1 MGRRTY
7 TDEQLVDAARI
18 CHTMRDVIATLGLV
32 PRGGNCET
40 VRTRMAVLGLD
51 IPKVRRPTRGRPLS
65 ACSKEE
71 VAEAL
76 RNSRSLAQVL
86 AKLGVRPGGNQ
97 ARLRDLIQEMKLD
110 TTHLQGKGWRSGT
123 TAPPVPARPIEE
135 LLVDGRYVETN
146 RLKKRLIE
154 EGLKESRCEMC
165 ARDSWNG
172 HGIPLELDHI
182 NERRDDNRLA
192 NLRVLC
198 PNCHA
203 QTDTYRGKNIGS
215 WARV

>member
-7 TDEQLVDAARI
+7 TDEQLVDAAST
-18 CHTMRDVIATLGLV
+18 CHTMRD
-32 PRGGNCET
+32 
-40 VRTRMAVLGLD
+40 
-51 IPKVRRPTRGRPLS
+51 
-65 ACSKEE
+65 KEE
-71 VAEAL
+71 LAEAL

-97 ARLRDLIQEMKLD
+97 SRVRHLIREMGLD
-110 TTHLQGKGWRSGT
+110 TSHLVGKEGWRRGT
-123 TAPPVPARPIEE
+123 TVPPVPTRPLEE
-135 LLVDGRYVETN
+135 LLVDGRYAVTN
-146 RLKKRLIE
+146 RLKKRLID
-154 EGLKESRCEMC
+154 EGLKGSRCEMC

-172 HGIPLELDHI
+172 RVIPLELDHI
-182 NERRDDNRLA
+182 NGRRDDNRLA

-203 QTDTYRGKNIGS
+203 QTDTYRGKNIGA